1 MHINDDTTLC
11 LLYINLNLLYI
22 YVCIYIYVYYKCVL
36 CVYVVMC
43 IAHVKAVGR
52 QDMRNQEL
60 NNGRFAMVA
69 ILGIVAAE
77 LVTGKDAVQQRGF

>member
-1 MHINDDTTLC
+1 
-11 LLYINLNLLYI
+11 
-22 YVCIYIYVYYKCVL
+22 
-36 CVYVVMC
+36 MC

-77 LVTGKDAVQQRGF
+77 LVTGKDAVQQLGFWRGPGREGKSCGEWKKKNIKMGRCWKRMFHGLSR